1 MLVEHAPGRI
11 ESSTGGGREAN
22 NLHLLGITLDSYKG
36 ISEMKSSIRQKEIT
50 TRHLGGCLTVLL
62 VLALCS
68 CGGPL
73 PISTYAPFS
82 KSVLAARSYRIV
94 EKAVSG
100 KACDLMVLGIST
112 GDRSYAAALKD
123 LHKKVKSKYG
133 DNVREYVLINQVDD
147 WNVRFYLLLMRVC
160 TIITADVAVL
170 GDLAPN
176 TIMMSSKSGK
186 DNPSLPAFPEPIAD
200 IDLLS
205 EEKESL
211 IGGLTSAVSEVKDTA
226 TKESEEA
233 EDIGKQT
240 SDKTPKPEQ
249 DSESSTGSSEKV
261 QVQDIE
267 AAKDRGSH
275 PSSVQPAKAADEA
288 GSDSDNSDKE
298 QKYSALLER
307 ARKYRAKGMLMMAAG
322 MALQAR
328 QLWFNGATAQNLL
341 GAIYLQQQNFNKAKK
356 YYSEYLKLR
365 PNAKDAET
373 IRRLVLTLEKKRKK
387 DDLPVADDL

>member
-1 MLVEHAPGRI
+1 
-11 ESSTGGGREAN
+11 
-22 NLHLLGITLDSYKG
+22 
-36 ISEMKSSIRQKEIT
+36 
-50 TRHLGGCLTVLL
+50 
-62 VLALCS
+62 
-68 CGGPL
+68 
-73 PISTYAPFS
+73 
-82 KSVLAARSYRIV
+82 
-94 EKAVSG
+94 
-100 KACDLMVLGIST
+100 
-112 GDRSYAAALKD
+112 
-123 LHKKVKSKYG
+123 
-133 DNVREYVLINQVDD
+133 
-147 WNVRFYLLLMRVC
+147 MRVC

>member
-1 MLVEHAPGRI
+1 
-11 ESSTGGGREAN
+11 
-22 NLHLLGITLDSYKG
+22 
-36 ISEMKSSIRQKEIT
+36 MKSSFRPKET
-50 TRHLGGCLTVLL
+50 TTKHLGSILTTLL
-62 VLALCS
+62 MLALCS

-233 EDIGKQT
+233 EDIGKKK
-240 SDKTPKPEQ
+240 SDDDEPAPNE
-249 DSESSTGSSEKV
+249 DGASSSEGSKEIKV
-261 QVQDIE
+261 QDVKTTNDNEIPPNSTLPME
-267 AAKDRGSH
+267 AHGNTESGSEE
-275 PSSVQPAKAADEA
+275 SQMKS
-288 GSDSDNSDKE
+288 
-298 QKYSALLER
+298 KYSQLIER
-307 ARKYRAKGMLMMAAG
+307 ARKYRAKDKLMMAAG
-322 MALQAR
+322 LALQAR
-328 QLWFNGATAQNLL
+328 QLWYDEATAQNLL
-341 GAIYLQQQNFNKAKK
+341 GAIYLQQKNFNEAKK

-387 DDLPVADDL
+387 EDLPVADDL